1 LPLAR
6 RQDRQELHARARAS
20 DHARASAPAG
30 ARDAAAEVAR
40 RRFPAAPGRRRDRGQ
55 PACAKRRAARR
66 RETRLAM
73 ARVNLLLLAA
83 LAACAL
89 GLVTSQHLARRYF
102 GELEQEQER
111 SRQLG
116 VEYGQLQ
123 LEASTWAVH
132 ARVERIAGRQLHMRV
147 PDAKH
152 LYIARPE
159 EAAKWNSPPAPFSRS

>member
-1 LPLAR
+1 M
-6 RQDRQELHARARAS
+6 
-20 DHARASAPAG
+20 
-30 ARDAAAEVAR
+30 
-40 RRFPAAPGRRRDRGQ
+40 
-55 PACAKRRAARR
+55 
-66 RETRLAM
+66 TRLK
-73 ARVNLLLLAA
+73 LILLLA
-83 LAACAL
+83 LTACAL
-89 GLVTSQHLARRYF
+89 GLVTSQHRARKLF

-152 LYIARPE
+152 LHIARPE
-159 EAAKWNSPPAPFSRS
+159 GAAK